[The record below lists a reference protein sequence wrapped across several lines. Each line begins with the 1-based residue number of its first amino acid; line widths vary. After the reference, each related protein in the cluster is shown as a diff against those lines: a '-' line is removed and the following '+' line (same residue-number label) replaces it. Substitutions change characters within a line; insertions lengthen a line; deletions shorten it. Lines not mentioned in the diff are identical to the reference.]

1 MRKICVAL
9 FAAMLSV
16 FALNALPDNQNGNDS
31 ISTSLSI
38 EKTEPVKA
46 SLDSIQRQIS
56 SALDKMDE
64 IKTMFGQDVDKLNVK
79 IAILSNT
86 QSVDMKHLNGQPTMC
101 FVPHSM
107 CRKGNSMI

>member
-1 MRKICVAL
+1 MRKIYVTL

-31 ISTSLSI
+31 VSTSLSI

-79 IAILSNT
+79 IAILSIIFTFIGLYGLYKELKNA
-86 QSVDMKHLNGQPTMC
+86 
-101 FVPHSM
+101 
-107 CRKGNSMI
+107 